1 MVIDENHGQLPGKC
15 EGLSSRFASDRLGRE
30 VEYLADVQ
38 DNVLRCGGVVLG
50 E

>member
-1 MVIDENHGQLPGKC
+1 
-15 EGLSSRFASDRLGRE
+15 LSSRLAYDRLGCE
-30 VEYLADVQ
+30 VEYLAYMQ